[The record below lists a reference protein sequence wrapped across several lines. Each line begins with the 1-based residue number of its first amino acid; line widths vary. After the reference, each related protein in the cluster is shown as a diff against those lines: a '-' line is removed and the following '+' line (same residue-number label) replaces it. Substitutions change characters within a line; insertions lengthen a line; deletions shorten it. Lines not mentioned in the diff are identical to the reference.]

1 MAFVGREQEL
11 AELAEALQR
20 AAEGEM
26 GRVVLAGSAGIG
38 ISSLL
43 DELESRLA
51 DVPGIIVARGH
62 ATEPRSAL
70 PYAVLAEALGD
81 ALAALTDEPFKAVV
95 GPAAHDLA
103 ALLPAISP
111 RLDALGIGREA
122 PALEA
127 AEQIGSRV
135 AESLRGTL
143 ERLALTGVVLLALED
158 LHWSDPATRRFVE
171 SLQDI
176 AEAV

>member
-81 ALAALTDEPFKAVV
+81 ALASLTDEPFKAVV
-95 GPAAHDLA
+95 GSAAHDLA

-143 ERLALTGVVLLALED
+143 E
-158 LHWSDPATRRFVE
+158 
-171 SLQDI
+171 
-176 AEAV
+176 